1 MCLTQAGVAS
11 NKEDRAAEISLI
23 LLLEGALVKKTS
35 PQALLRILPNL
46 VMSASPWRS
55 HSSEGKW
62 VPQSCF
68 GNVSLADAF
77 IAFV

>member
-35 PQALLRILPNL
+35 PHKR
-46 VMSASPWRS
+46 
-55 HSSEGKW
+55 
-62 VPQSCF
+62 C
-68 GNVSLADAF
+68 
-77 IAFV
+77 